1 MKLDKKDKKIL
12 IGGFIVGTILNFF
25 INKEKYIEGL
35 NKIIKVFDIYI
46 IIKIILILVIQMG
59 GFNGIEL
66 VLLGQ
71 VVLIYGEILARKYV
85 KSINNVEVENTE
97 WYAWMSDEEMI
108 IHDSPY
114 QEKLHF
120 MRILKALGIFA
131 ILFII
136 FVMIKL

>member
-1 MKLDKKDKKIL
+1 MFGDDYIAKKEDVEKELKKQ
-12 IGGFIVGTILNFF
+12 
-25 INKEKYIEGL
+25 GL
-35 NKIIKVFDIYI
+35 TD
-46 IIKIILILVIQMG
+46 
-59 GFNGIEL
+59 E
-66 VLLGQ
+66 
-71 VVLIYGEILARKYV
+71 EI
-85 KSINNVEVENTE
+85 ENTE

-120 MRILKALGIFA
+120 MRILKGLGIFA

>member
-1 MKLDKKDKKIL
+1 MFGDDYIAKKEDVEKELKKQ
-12 IGGFIVGTILNFF
+12 
-25 INKEKYIEGL
+25 GL
-35 NKIIKVFDIYI
+35 TD
-46 IIKIILILVIQMG
+46 
-59 GFNGIEL
+59 E
-66 VLLGQ
+66 
-71 VVLIYGEILARKYV
+71 
-85 KSINNVEVENTE
+85 EVENTE